1 VIITQDHVLSID
13 GAFERHDRV
22 HGGNGHSSALEDVE
36 ADHIRQV
43 LKETNWRIAGRHGA
57 AKRLAINP
65 STLRS
70 RMKKLGIEK
79 PSAEDAQR

>member
-1 VIITQDHVLSID
+1 MAHLRGMIESTAATAIQV
-13 GAFERHDRV
+13 
-22 HGGNGHSSALEDVE
+22 ALEDVE

-43 LKETNWRIAGRHGA
+43 LKETYWRIAGRHGA